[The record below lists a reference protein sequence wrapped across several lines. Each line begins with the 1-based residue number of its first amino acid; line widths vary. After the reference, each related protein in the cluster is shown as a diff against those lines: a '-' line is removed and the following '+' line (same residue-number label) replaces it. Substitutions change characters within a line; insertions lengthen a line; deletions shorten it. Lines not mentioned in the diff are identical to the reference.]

1 MVESKV
7 TIQEEYELPSG
18 GKIYEK
24 PVNPHIK
31 LRSMTVREEMKR
43 LSPSNNEFKKMSD
56 IIEACIVGEKPTVKV
71 YDMCIGDYEYLL
83 HKLRVVSHG
92 NKYRMSVVCP
102 NCGDVVDSEV
112 DLDSLKSRE
121 FDLGEFRDLMNI
133 HLDDADRDI
142 TIKFQTPRILDSIN
156 TREAEMKKRASE
168 FVDVDYNLLATLEYA
183 IDTVDGN
190 HVAFTDK
197 TTFIYSLSVKDM
209 NKILNR
215 LQTLNRKVGLDTDR
229 VVIPCKKCNYEILTF
244 FRYQS
249 EFFRPQD
256 N

>member
-1 MVESKV
+1 MEESKV
-7 TIQEEYELPSG
+7 TIQEGYVLPSG

-24 PVNPHIK
+24 PVNPQIE

-43 LSPSNNEFKKMSD
+43 LSPSNNEFKKMSE
-56 IIEACIVGEKPTVKV
+56 IIEACIVGEKPAVRV
-71 YDMCIGDYEYLL
+71 YDMCLGDYEYLL

-92 NKYRMSVVCP
+92 NKYKMSVVCP
-102 NCGDVVDSEV
+102 NCGEVVDSEI
-112 DLDSLKSRE
+112 DLDSLKTRE
-121 FDLGEFRDLMNI
+121 FNLGEFRDLMKV
-133 HLDDADRDI
+133 HLDDADKDI
-142 TIKFQTPRILDSIN
+142 TLKFQTPRILDSIA

-168 FVDVDYNLLATLEYA
+168 YVDVDYNLLATLEYA
-183 IDTVDGN
+183 IDMVEGTPLS
-190 HVAFTDK
+190 FTDK
-197 TTFIYSLSVKDM
+197 TTFIYGLSVKDM

-229 VVIPCKKCNYEILTF
+229 IAITCKKCNYEILTF